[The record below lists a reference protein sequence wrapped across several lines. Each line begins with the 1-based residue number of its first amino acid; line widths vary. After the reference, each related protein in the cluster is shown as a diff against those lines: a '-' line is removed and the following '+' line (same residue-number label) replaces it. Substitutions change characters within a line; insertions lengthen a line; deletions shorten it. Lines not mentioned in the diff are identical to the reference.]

1 MRNGIWKKILL
12 LYVSLLALLDHITD
26 KLQYCLMEI
35 SVKHLVELQVVL
47 PLCIFHQYSFFCDV

>member
-35 SVKHLVELQVVL
+35 SVKHLVELQVIL
-47 PLCIFHQYSFFCDV
+47 LLCIFHQYSLFCDV

>member
-35 SVKHLVELQVVL
+35 SVKHLVELQVIL
-47 PLCIFHQYSFFCDV
+47 LCIFHQYSLFCDV